1 MTDED
6 SEWTPLEDTNG
17 PDIEWVDPD
26 AKVLAN
32 LQAELANRDEIIQK
46 LIASVRE
53 LTAGFDAMA
62 QAIARARTALGDLT
76 ESLNEENPIN
86 EEESTT

>member
-6 SEWTPLEDTNG
+6 SEWTPLDDTNG
-17 PDIEWVDPD
+17 PDIKWIDPD
-26 AKVLAN
+26 TNILAD

-53 LTAGFDAMA
+53 LTSGFDAMA
-62 QAIARARTALGDLT
+62 QAISRARKALGDLT
-76 ESLNEENPIN
+76 ESLNEEEP
-86 EEESTT
+86 TT